1 MLPPSGQ
8 KLHEPPQI
16 VRTDDPA
23 GRGSG
28 VVTIARVC
36 LCAAIIVGGLALR
49 ALGLRLGLPAFVVK
63 DGGSVLWG
71 AMVFFLV
78 ALAGSRLS
86 RPSVALISAAIAI
99 AVELFRLVHTPALD
113 AFRLTLAGAL
123 LLGRIFSGWDL
134 VAYGV
139 GIGLAMALDGLAAR
153 LSPNNARVSFP
164 SNR

>member
-1 MLPPSGQ
+1 MT
-8 KLHEPPQI
+8 
-16 VRTDDPA
+16 V
-23 GRGSG
+23 
-28 VVTIARVC
+28 ARVW
-36 LCAAIIVGGLALR
+36 LCVAIIVGGLALR
-49 ALGLRLGLPAFVVK
+49 GLGLRLGLPAFIVK
-63 DGGSVLWG
+63 YGGSVLWG

-86 RPSVALISAAIAI
+86 RPGIALISAAIAI

-123 LLGRIFSGWDL
+123 LLGRIFSPWDV

-139 GIGLAMALDGLAAR
+139 GIALAMALDGLAAR
-153 LSPNNARVSFP
+153 RSPNDAGVSFP